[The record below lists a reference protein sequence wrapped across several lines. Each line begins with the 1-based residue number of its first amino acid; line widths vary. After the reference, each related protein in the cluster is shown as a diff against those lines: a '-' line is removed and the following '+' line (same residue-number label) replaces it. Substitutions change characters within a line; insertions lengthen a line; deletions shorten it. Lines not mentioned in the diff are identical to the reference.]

1 MKCMRYHIVSVEY
14 FSTERTEMQ
23 MSTEGMQ
30 TTAMQA
36 NQLYTQAIE
45 DILAKTLMNIEK
57 FGAQFPHVSLNGKY
71 QLNNNDDWTNGF
83 WSGILWLCYEYS
95 HDERYRQAA
104 EATVDRFQKRF
115 EQKVVLDHHDIG
127 FLYSLSSKAQWI
139 ITGDERARELTL
151 AAADHL
157 VKRWRST
164 SDGSGYIQAWGAQD
178 NEQEAGRIIIDCL
191 LNLPLLYW
199 ASEQTGDSKYREIA
213 EIQAEKTR
221 RYLVRGDD
229 SSYHTFFFDSKTGV
243 PIGGATHQ
251 GYSNGSTW
259 TRGQAWGVYGFAL
272 SYRYTGNAAFLDTSK
287 RMARYFLEH
296 LPEDSVAYWDFN
308 APVTA
313 DTYRDSSASAIV
325 AAGLAELIPHL
336 DAADPDRP
344 YFEKMLAASMESL
357 INHYATIGDDA
368 AEGLLKHG
376 SYYVHGGLSPDD
388 YMIWGDYYYLE
399 ALMRL
404 ARDIPGYWYERKLK

>member
-1 MKCMRYHIVSVEY
+1 
-14 FSTERTEMQ
+14 MQ
-23 MSTEGMQ
+23 MSTEGTQ
-30 TTAMQA
+30 TTVMQA
-36 NQLYTQAIE
+36 NKLYTQAIE
-45 DILAKTLMNIEK
+45 NILAKTLNNMDK
-57 FGAQFPHVSLNGKY
+57 FGTQFPHVSLDGKY
-71 QLNNNDDWTNGF
+71 QLNDNNDWTNGF

-95 HDERYRQAA
+95 QDERYRQAA
-104 EATVDRFQKRF
+104 EATVASFHQRF

-127 FLYSLSSKAQWI
+127 FLFSLSSKAQWI

-151 AAADHL
+151 DAADHL
-157 VKRWRST
+157 LKRWRDT
-164 SDGSGYIQAWGAQD
+164 IDGSGYIQAWGTRD

-199 ASEQTGDSKYREIA
+199 ASEQTGDPKYREIA

-221 RYLVRGDD
+221 RYIVRGDD
-229 SSYHTFFFDSKTGV
+229 SSYHTFFFDTETGV

-272 SYRYTGNAAFLDTSK
+272 SYRYTGNTAFLETSK

-325 AAGLAELIPHL
+325 AAGLAELISHL
-336 DAADPDRP
+336 DTADPDRP
-344 YFEKMLAASMESL
+344 YFEKMLSTSMESL
-357 INHYATIGDDA
+357 ITNYATIGDDA

-404 ARDIPGYWYERKLK
+404 TRGIPGYWYERK